1 MTRRP
6 PSSTRTSTPFPYT
19 TLFRSLEGGA
29 ADDQAAADLGDRLDL
44 DQPVF
49 LERAPRRDE
58 IDDARR
64 EAQRRRQFHRTVQF
78 DTFGLDAARLEEGAR
93 RVRIFG
99 RDANVAPAAR
109 IVLLGD
115 RKSTRL
121 NSSH

>member
-64 EAQRRRQFHRTVQF
+64 EAQRRRQFNRTVQF
-78 DTFGLDAARLEEGAR
+78 DRSEEHTSELQSLMRTSYA
-93 RVRIFG
+93 VFCV
-99 RDANVAPAAR
+99 N
-109 IVLLGD
+109 
-115 RKSTRL
+115 KNKQNT
-121 NSSH
+121 